1 MCVLNELI
9 WLIEFQLTLL
19 YHIFA
24 FTHAMMQW
32 FSHFSHVNDVKK
44 FIDALNIN
52 ASTSAVTSVIT
63 FFHYC
68 SLHVW
73 LHPFNSPMYST
84 CCYFRKLAKSL
95 TFNESVWVGF
105 VHENENVCMNSHHCH
120 PDLIYSWIGNWLGR
134 LARNCVSFACAHLNC
149 LFHI

>member
-1 MCVLNELI
+1 M
-9 WLIEFQLTLL
+9 
-19 YHIFA
+19 IF
-24 FTHAMMQW
+24 
-32 FSHFSHVNDVKK
+32 HFSHVNDVKK

-73 LHPFNSPMYST
+73 LHPFPNIALAAI
-84 CCYFRKLAKSL
+84 FRKLAKSL

-105 VHENENVCMNSHHCH
+105 VHENENVYMNSHHCH
-120 PDLIYSWIGNWLGR
+120 PDLIYS
-134 LARNCVSFACAHLNC
+134 
-149 LFHI
+149 